1 MNGNTDNR
9 KRGAP
14 PLIMILVL
22 VLAVMTG
29 FQVFSFI
36 LYSKRI
42 SELTY
47 KMNVL
52 LDLQADAQETSGEF
66 QENGYR
72 VEGEYEIKDTSA
84 VSDAFISGDASALSP
99 EDKETLD
106 LASGVLSEIIK
117 DDMTAFEKEKAVYDW
132 MYENIAMDENGTR
145 PVIGRNTGDQSTP
158 RGVLKSKS
166 AVCVGYATT
175 FRLFVNMLGMECHIP
190 HNEYHSWDLVQLD
203 DGCWYHVDIYYDVTS
218 DSRYGNFNMN
228 DEICLESH
236 EFPQGALPEAAGKLY
251 TPQNQFKREIA
262 SIYKLPSAIKKDT
275 EKGKTSLFY
284 AFKEAPGENELGAV
298 DYIMSPVEYALT
310 NDERTASISYTWYQG
325 EEENSYILGVFVNLF
340 SEEYSYSG
348 NADDES
354 IQKMTEAYEKAF
366 GVTMEEFETSYSE
379 SEGEETANGSDEVY
393 ED

>member
-1 MNGNTDNR
+1 M
-9 KRGAP
+9 
-14 PLIMILVL
+14 
-22 VLAVMTG
+22 
-29 FQVFSFI
+29 
-36 LYSKRI
+36 
-42 SELTY
+42 
-47 KMNVL
+47 
-52 LDLQADAQETSGEF
+52 
-66 QENGYR
+66 
-72 VEGEYEIKDTSA
+72 
-84 VSDAFISGDASALSP
+84 
-99 EDKETLD
+99 
-106 LASGVLSEIIK
+106 
-117 DDMTAFEKEKAVYDW
+117 
-132 MYENIAMDENGTR
+132 
-145 PVIGRNTGDQSTP
+145 
-158 RGVLKSKS
+158 
-166 AVCVGYATT
+166 
-175 FRLFVNMLGMECHIP
+175 
-190 HNEYHSWDLVQLD
+190 
-203 DGCWYHVDIYYDVTS
+203 
-218 DSRYGNFNMN
+218 
-228 DEICLESH
+228 
-236 EFPQGALPEAAGKLY
+236 LPEAAGKLY